1 MEEILNEKMKSFQV
15 LLDHG
20 KLSFNQHQYDGVRF
34 CIHRELTDVLGIRGG
49 FIADEMGLGKT
60 ITTIATIFANYVGN
74 TLIIL
79 PPALLA
85 QWAQEI
91 KRTTGHSA
99 ITYHG
104 QAKKKITKEMLEKA
118 PIVLATYN
126 GVQAT
131 TNNPAPSILH
141 QIQWARI
148 VFDEA
153 HHLRNKTLIL
163 DGVLQLKTTIKWLIS
178 GTPIQNS
185 ISDYY
190 NLCRVIGISR
200 NIFMQEENRKVI
212 LSTLVLRRTKKEV
225 GIEIPD
231 MKRTHEIVKW
241 KSPNERSIAEEI
253 HSVLQFSNVSAEKSN
268 SLSNDFETSGILIT
282 MLRAK
287 QICILPTLMK
297 EKIQRLEKTHIIE
310 PGYTK
315 NLIKSTSKMD
325 KVVESLLGKK
335 DNGNGKIVFCHY
347 RREIDELV
355 MRLKRGGMQNVET
368 IDGRTKK
375 ASRQKILTS
384 NNTHANTHANT
395 HTKTLILQIQT
406 GCEGLNLQE
415 EYSEVYFVTP
425 HWNPS
430 VEDQAVARCHRI
442 GQQKEVQVFRFE
454 MEGFDQCQDQAQC
467 KEDMLDNFDQQL
479 EKRQLEIED
488 PEEQEFLHTLS
499 MDSYIMRI
507 QNNKREMLY
516 TMFQ

>member
-1 MEEILNEKMKSFQV
+1 MEEILDEKMKKFQV

-34 CIHRELTDVLGIRGG
+34 CIHRELTTVLGIKGG

-60 ITTIATIFANYVGN
+60 ITTIATIYANYVGN

-79 PPALLA
+79 PPVLLA

-99 ITYHG
+99 LIYHG
-104 QAKKKITKEMLEKA
+104 QAKKKITQEILEKA

-126 GVQAT
+126 GVQK
-131 TNNPAPSILH
+131 NNNNNAPSLLH

-163 DGVLQLKTTIKWLIS
+163 EGVLQLKTNIKWLIS

-185 ISDYY
+185 IHDYY
-190 NLCRVIGISR
+190 NLCRVIGISKAV
-200 NIFMQEENRKVI
+200 FMQEENRRVI

-231 MKRTHEIVKW
+231 MIRNHEIVKW
-241 KSPNERSIAEEI
+241 KSANERAIAEEI

-268 SLSNDFETSGILIT
+268 SLSNDFETSGPLIT

-287 QICILPTLMK
+287 QICILPSLMK
-297 EKIQRLEKTHIIE
+297 EKIQRLEQTHIIN
-310 PGYTK
+310 PGYIK
-315 NLIKSTSKMD
+315 NLRKSTSKMD
-325 KVVESLLGKK
+325 RVVETLLEKR

-355 MRLKRGGMQNVET
+355 TRLQANNVQNVET

-375 ASRQKILTS
+375 LARQNILRPT
-384 NNTHANTHANT
+384 NNNNNNNNININP
-395 HTKTLILQIQT
+395 TKTLILQIQT

-415 EYSEVYFVTP
+415 EYSEIYFVTP

-454 MEGFDQCQDQAQC
+454 MEGFNP
-467 KEDMLDNFDQQL
+467 EDPDPLDNLEQEL
-479 EKRQLEIED
+479 EKRQLEIEEG
-488 PEEQEFLHTLS
+488 EETQLPTIS
-499 MDSYIMRI
+499 MDSYIIRV
-507 QNNKREMLY
+507 QNNKREILSK
-516 TMFQ
+516 MFEK